1 MLMASSLKTGYTKY
15 CQKISDMGQGLL
27 DAGCKVEFMEDSE
40 IKNVWGKFFQLPT
53 KIYVR

>member
-1 MLMASSLKTGYTKY
+1 MASSLKTGYKKY
-15 CQKISDMGQGLL
+15 CQKISDTGQGLL
-27 DAGCKVEFMEDSE
+27 DAGRKDEFVEDSE